1 VKINVTASQHH
12 RMPPQMWAFLGSM
25 AAGAATLSFA
35 VLRELRWAAACL
47 VVAIGAGVAARLW
60 SHRSPAPMPHWIRW
74 VLFLP
79 RTTQSADRLKAILQ
93 PRPGERLLEIGPGV
107 GIHAL
112 PVGTAVAPDGTL
124 HVLDVQR
131 EMLEDLTRRA
141 AEPALS
147 NLRAVVGD
155 ARQLPYPDR
164 SFDAAYLISVLGE
177 VPDEQAALRE
187 LHRVLKPGGRL
198 VVGEIVVDPDFISL
212 RTLKERTT
220 EAGFSFE
227 RQLGPGIAYL
237 ASFRSANI
245 S

>member
-1 VKINVTASQHH
+1 
-12 RMPPQMWAFLGSM
+12 MWAFLGSM
-25 AAGAATLSFA
+25 AAGAAAVALA
-35 VLRELRWAAACL
+35 VLGELEWAAVCL
-47 VVAIGAGVAARLW
+47 VLAIGAGVAARVW

-93 PRPGERLLEIGPGV
+93 PRPGELLLEIGPGV

-112 PVGTAVAPDGTL
+112 PVGAALVPDGIL

-141 AEPALS
+141 AQAALS
-147 NLRAVVGD
+147 NVRAVVGD
-155 ARQLPYPDR
+155 ARRLPYPDR

-187 LHRVLKPGGRL
+187 LQRVLKPGGRL

-212 RTLKERTT
+212 PTLKEHTT
-220 EAGFSFE
+220 AAGFAFE

-237 ASFRSANI
+237 ASFRSVNI

>member
-1 VKINVTASQHH
+1 MTAGQRHH
-12 RMPPQMWAFLGSM
+12 MPPQMWAFLGSM
-25 AAGAATLSFA
+25 AAGVAALMFA
-35 VLRELRWAAACL
+35 ALAELGWAVSCL
-47 VVAIGAGVAARLW
+47 VVAIGAGVAARVW

-79 RTTQSADRLKAILQ
+79 RTSQSADRLKAILQ
-93 PRPGERLLEIGPGV
+93 LQPGERLLEIGPGV

-112 PVGTAVAPDGTL
+112 PVGAALAPDGVL

-131 EMLEDLTRRA
+131 EMLEDLRRRA
-141 AEPALS
+141 SQAALA
-147 NLRAVVGD
+147 NLREVVGD
-155 ARQLPYPDR
+155 ARRLPYSDR

-198 VVGEIVVDPDFISL
+198 VVGEIVVDPDFISV
-212 RTLKERTT
+212 RTLKERTAA
-220 EAGFSFE
+220 AGFAFE

-237 ASFRSANI
+237 ASFRAASI